1 MNDRFFDRISNKC
14 NKWYIRGGKRV
25 EEHVNLQERVVRRS
39 ALFSSATL
47 FGTRASHSIIP
58 WNPSFASIDNV
69 RPQTIISP
77 KFHQFHE
84 DLDGTHGADQR
95 EGEGK
100 EEGERERKKAGAS
113 LDIHSCQWG
122 ERTMADRT
130 KSLIYHSHRPGDICI
145 GRRNEMRHNS
155 SPSRTPVHCK
165 PSNSVTRPLTCW
177 NSLFYQ
183 GNYLIY
189 HWPRYNT
196 ILLNHREPFAPSFPS
211 LIELFLSLFVFVH
224 GLIIMQQS
232 FFFKPLLSKLE
243 SF

>member
-1 MNDRFFDRISNKC
+1 MNAIDSLIESRVSVTSGRV
-14 NKWYIRGGKRV
+14 GKRV

-77 KFHQFHE
+77 KFHQLRGLGWNTWGRLE
-84 DLDGTHGADQR
+84 GGR
-95 EGEGK
+95 GEGGGR
-100 EEGERERKKAGAS
+100 ERERERKKAGAS

-177 NSLFYQ
+177 NSLFY
-183 GNYLIY
+183 
-189 HWPRYNT
+189 
-196 ILLNHREPFAPSFPS
+196 
-211 LIELFLSLFVFVH
+211 
-224 GLIIMQQS
+224 
-232 FFFKPLLSKLE
+232 
-243 SF
+243 